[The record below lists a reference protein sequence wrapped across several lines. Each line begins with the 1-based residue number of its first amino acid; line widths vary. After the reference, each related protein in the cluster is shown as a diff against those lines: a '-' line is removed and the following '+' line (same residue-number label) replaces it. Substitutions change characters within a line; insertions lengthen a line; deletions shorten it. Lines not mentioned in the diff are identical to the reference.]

1 MEPQSSTRSNSQWIE
16 GWVTLQHLR
25 TNLFIAS
32 WTLILLAAGISVG
45 VPGSGGLAVAAP
57 LGIVGSIM
65 LVWAISMKE
74 EPQGLTEEE
83 ISNWAPEADPLP
95 PGAGGSVMYRVDT
108 TLDEPIEP
116 VFCVVPVA
124 MSSGLKEKTSS
135 IHLLAVIYNSGKK
148 SERCFSRNGQEE
160 DARRPPT
167 EACTWNCPTMRSGC

>member
-1 MEPQSSTRSNSQWIE
+1 MEKIGHQESKFWPMGQQSSTD
-16 GWVTLQHLR
+16 GWVKLQHLR

-108 TLDEPIEP
+108 TLDEPIRTSILCGSCGHVEW
-116 VFCVVPVA
+116 VEGKKPVA
-124 MSSGLKEKTSS
+124 YTCIGCDLQ
-135 IHLLAVIYNSGKK
+135 LW
-148 SERCFSRNGQEE
+148 EE
-160 DARRPPT
+160 
-167 EACTWNCPTMRSGC
+167 EE